1 MSQSTNRAALR
12 AGTWYII
19 GNFALK
25 SIALITTPI
34 FTRLLTPNDF
44 GITQTYT
51 SWMGIITIIGT
62 LDIYSCIQIARHD
75 YKDSEVDRFVS
86 SVLTLSTLSL
96 SFVYLLINVFR
107 GVMEPILGIPWIL
120 VDLLFVE
127 VLFTNAFTLMQTK
140 LKSFLRYKAFLFF
153 SLLIAV
159 ASPLL
164 AIVLISGQTSDLYF
178 WRILGFALPKI
189 GISAFIFIYILS
201 KGKTFYNKS
210 YWKYALWI
218 SVPLIPHHLA
228 GNILNHFDKIQ
239 INSIIGSAEAGIY
252 SLGYNIALI
261 LSTAWQSFNGAWVPW
276 FFGKMKNDEVDDIR
290 RFVKPYLVA
299 FTLIFFFFL
308 SIGPEAIRILG
319 PEAYWGGAQVV
330 PPVLLGIYAQ
340 FLYSLYVNIEFY
352 YKKTGYIAFGTI
364 FAAVLNIV
372 LNAIFIPIFG
382 YVAAAYTTL
391 VGYLSLMAI
400 HVYVSSQWEKRDLF
414 DLRFI
419 LSWSLFVFVAS
430 FAIAMLYDAPIW
442 RFTLVTVIFVIGV
455 VTYRQKMLNLLKS
468 LRRKKG

>member
-164 AIVLISGQTSDLYF
+164 AIVLRSEE
-178 WRILGFALPKI
+178 RRV
-189 GISAFIFIYILS
+189 
-201 KGKTFYNKS
+201 
-210 YWKYALWI
+210 WKECRYGWWAD
-218 SVPLIPHHLA
+218 H
-228 GNILNHFDKIQ
+228 
-239 INSIIGSAEAGIY
+239 
-252 SLGYNIALI
+252 
-261 LSTAWQSFNGAWVPW
+261 
-276 FFGKMKNDEVDDIR
+276 
-290 RFVKPYLVA
+290 
-299 FTLIFFFFL
+299 
-308 SIGPEAIRILG
+308 
-319 PEAYWGGAQVV
+319 
-330 PPVLLGIYAQ
+330 
-340 FLYSLYVNIEFY
+340 
-352 YKKTGYIAFGTI
+352 
-364 FAAVLNIV
+364 
-372 LNAIFIPIFG
+372 
-382 YVAAAYTTL
+382 
-391 VGYLSLMAI
+391 
-400 HVYVSSQWEKRDLF
+400 
-414 DLRFI
+414 
-419 LSWSLFVFVAS
+419 
-430 FAIAMLYDAPIW
+430 
-442 RFTLVTVIFVIGV
+442 
-455 VTYRQKMLNLLKS
+455 
-468 LRRKKG
+468 